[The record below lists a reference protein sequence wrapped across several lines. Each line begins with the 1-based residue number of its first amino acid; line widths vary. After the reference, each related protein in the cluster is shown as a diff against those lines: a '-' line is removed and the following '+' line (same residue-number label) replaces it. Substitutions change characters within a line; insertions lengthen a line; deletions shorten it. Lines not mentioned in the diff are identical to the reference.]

1 MSTRIDDILNAERL
15 GSYQPNRFLV
25 TLGDGTPFFNINDK
39 GEVSSN
45 QDDYLAVYIHEYWH
59 YLQNITTIAGVA
71 MFFLMQELAALFS
84 RTLEES
90 PSGEINSKGSTGFDP
105 ADQESFDNVVS
116 MFNAMNGKMKPAGL
130 RAEPIK
136 DWAIQDM
143 KKEEIEITWRGKK
156 LIRHQLVLKFTI
168 NYSDGDTD
176 TSAQLQ
182 VGAGSIQESIAY
194 LVERHLG
201 SKDSSLKIAT
211 SQPFPYTVLDKI
223 IEHVV
228 GSSSEP
234 LDIIASIGTLSL
246 MSNNPAAALYDFV
259 VDYGVH
265 RRSGTGPLASLNK
278 VLQQSIPS
286 IRESLNT
293 VLAGDLFS
301 IETMH
306 IGRGLVEK
314 GARYIVS
321 VIRKAMQRRLENPL
335 FDLDF
340 STKNTPKQV
349 IKSVNKLLRD
359 FPPCDVLQEMP
370 GNVHAVMRDFLGTS
384 HPIPMQNDF
393 RISDGIRALQSQ
405 QHFMLKHL
413 RTKGFVPTNHAVG
426 SDSRC
431 PYYTVCN
438 LHLRHNSSSICDSA
452 PWEHWRKADGPACWY
467 TNGVAG
473 TAGFIAQLRG

>member
-1 MSTRIDDILNAERL
+1 MSTKINDILNAERL

-25 TLGDGTPFFNINDK
+25 TLGDGTPFFNINDN

-45 QDDYLAVYIHEYWH
+45 QNDYLAVYIHEYWH
-59 YLQNITTIAGVA
+59 YLQNVTTIAGVA
-71 MFFLMQELAALFS
+71 VFFLMQELAALFS

-90 PSGEINSKGSTGFDP
+90 SSGEINSKGSTGFEP
-105 ADQESFDNVVS
+105 ADQESFDNVMA
-116 MFNAMNGKMKPAGL
+116 MFNAMQGTMKPARL
-130 RAEPIK
+130 RANPIK

-143 KKEEIEITWRGKK
+143 KKEEVELTWRGKR

-168 NYSDGDTD
+168 NYSNGATD

-201 SKDSSLKIAT
+201 SKDSSLKIET
-211 SQPFPYTVLDKI
+211 SPPFPYTVLEKI

-228 GSSSEP
+228 GSNNDP

-259 VDYGVH
+259 VDYGTY
-265 RRSGTGPLASLNK
+265 RRSGTGPFASLNRI
-278 VLQQSIPS
+278 LQRSLPS
-286 IRESLNT
+286 IHESFNT

-306 IGRGLVEK
+306 TGRGLVEK
-314 GARYIVS
+314 GAKYIVA
-321 VIRKAMQRRLENPL
+321 VIRKAMQRRLEHPL

-349 IKSVNKLLRD
+349 IKSINKLLSH
-359 FPPCDVLQEMP
+359 FPPCDVLQEMS
-370 GNVHAVMRDFLGTS
+370 GKLHDVMRDFLGTS

-393 RISDGIRALQSQ
+393 QISDGIRALQSQ
-405 QHFMLKHL
+405 QHFMLRHL
-413 RTKGFVPTNHAVG
+413 RTKGFVPTNVAVG

-438 LHLRHNSSSICDSA
+438 LHLRQNSASICDSA
-452 PWEHWRKADGPACWY
+452 PWKHWRKADGPACWY
-467 TNGVAG
+467 TTGVAG
-473 TAGFIAQLRG
+473 TAGLVTIKT